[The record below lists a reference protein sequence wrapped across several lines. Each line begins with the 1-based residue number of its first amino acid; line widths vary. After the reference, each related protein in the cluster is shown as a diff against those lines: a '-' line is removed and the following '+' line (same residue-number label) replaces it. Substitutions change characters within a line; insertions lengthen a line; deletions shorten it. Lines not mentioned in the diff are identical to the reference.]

1 MDMACRREPL
11 TVGNC
16 GHKEDVTAM
25 DIGSSLQTSA
35 ERDPEKAAIVFE
47 SASIS
52 YKQLQ
57 RETTSLAL
65 WLLRQGRNPGDR
77 IVIFWPNSLEAVK
90 LILACF
96 KAGMMAVPV
105 DVWHKA
111 PELAYVLQHSRAT
124 MCFAHPDLA
133 AVANEATKGCAL
145 SLALRTGL
153 EAWNKQ
159 DPEVDLPEVND
170 DAPALLLYTSGTTAR
185 PKGVTHTHRTLL
197 EIVTLIS
204 KAAPDCLRTM
214 LVMSPMAYISGVA
227 FGLLPAILAGG
238 TCVLVRSFDPPLVLD
253 LIERFRCTANFGV
266 PAMVQLLV
274 EEQMRKPR
282 DVGSLGTFIVGG
294 DSVPVSTQERFRE
307 LFGIPLREGYAM
319 TETGPSICNP
329 VDAIRPGSLGKALD
343 GVEVRVVDA
352 DGNET
357 PDGKVGEIA
366 VRSPANCAGY
376 WDDPVATRAALRE
389 GWLYSGDLARRDG
402 DGYFWFE
409 GRKKEII
416 VREGFNISP
425 QEVEE
430 AIHSHPTVLE
440 VAVIGLPDPVT
451 ALGERIL
458 AFVVLREGLMAHEH
472 ELRDHARQRLADI
485 KVPEKIVFLKS
496 LPKGITGKIQRRAL
510 KEKPPVVVA

>member
-1 MDMACRREPL
+1 M
-11 TVGNC
+11 N
-16 GHKEDVTAM
+16 
-25 DIGSSLQTSA
+25 IGSLLQASA
-35 ERDPEKAAIVFE
+35 ARDPEKAAIVF
-47 SASIS
+47 SDASIS

-57 RETTSLAL
+57 RETTSLAH
-65 WLLRQGRNPGDR
+65 WFLRQGCNPGDR
-77 IVIFWPNSLEAVK
+77 IVIFWQNSLEAVK

-124 MCFAHPDLA
+124 VCFAHPDFA
-133 AVANEATKGCAL
+133 AIANEAAKSCAL
-145 SLALRTGL
+145 PLALHAGL

-159 DPEVDLPEVND
+159 DPEGALPEVND
-170 DAPALLLYTSGTTAR
+170 DAPAVLLYTSGTTAR

-197 EIVTLIS
+197 EIVTLVSRI
-204 KAAPDCLRTM
+204 APDSLRTT
-214 LVMSPMAYISGVA
+214 LVMSPMAYISGVV
-227 FGLLPAILAGG
+227 FGLLSPILAGG

-253 LIERFRCTANFGV
+253 LMERFRCTANLGV

-274 EEQMRKPR
+274 EEQTRKPR
-282 DVGSLGTFIVGG
+282 DVRSLGAFIVGG
-294 DSVPVSTQERFRE
+294 DSVPLSTQERFRA
-307 LFGIPLREGYAM
+307 LFGIPIREGYAM

-329 VDAIRPGSLGKALD
+329 EDAIRPGSLGKALD

-352 DGNET
+352 DGNDA
-357 PDGKVGEIA
+357 PDGKVGEIV
-366 VRSPANCAGY
+366 VRSPARCAGY

-430 AIHSHPTVLE
+430 AIHGHPAVLE
-440 VAVIGLPDPVT
+440 VAVIGLPDPV
-451 ALGERIL
+451 AARGERIL
-458 AFVVLREGLMAHEH
+458 AFVALREGLVAHEQ
-472 ELRDHARQRLADI
+472 ELKDHARQRLADI

-510 KEKPPVVVA
+510 KEMPPAVVA